1 MLGKLSAGPERLDA
15 IARSAVPY
23 VGSCGALDMVNFGAM
38 ATVPAHYK
46 GRKLYEHNPQ
56 VTLMRTTVEEN
67 IAMGKFIAE
76 KLNRMDGPVRFFLP
90 EGGVSML
97 DAPNMPFWDPVA
109 DQALFTTI
117 EAAFRPTPERQLI
130 RTPLH
135 VNDPAFAELLVQS
148 FKSLLN

>member
-1 MLGKLSAGPERLDA
+1 MFFIRYKVCGRENRDM
-15 IARSAVPY
+15 IDFTHRF
-23 VGSCGALDMVNFGAM
+23 SCQSIHFTNSI
-38 ATVPAHYK
+38 
-46 GRKLYEHNPQ
+46 N
-56 VTLMRTTVEEN
+56 
-67 IAMGKFIAE
+67 FIAE